1 MPGTAQLTGKSV
13 PRVWCTT
20 STFWEA
26 ARRELRKGDGVAG
39 CKRAPPLSQVKKI
52 SCPAKRFPNPARG
65 GMGAPA
71 FSRAKNRTR
80 LASSAVTSTTLVVT
94 ASTCLAFRSG
104 GGCRRIVQGCV
115 GREASDAT
123 LTTMTARPDRCD
135 RDSLLQKTSACF
147 ISGPAV
153 QGTDRPWRFCLL
165 PDPTLAKA
173 ICKSKS
179 IKVSGL
185 NNVLA
190 NQILGSSHKLNRAE
204 KNFGLRRRRQAIAS
218 GRPLAH
224 VQNGDFLELGA
235 QKLGEC
241 PYLCRNVPSRRVNRV
256 DLRRRRR
263 VFGQDRLQPA
273 LFQLPKDQP
282 VR

>member
-20 STFWEA
+20 STFWKA
-26 ARRELRKGDGVAG
+26 ARREPGNGRGVAD

-80 LASSAVTSTTLVVT
+80 LASSAVTSTTFVVT

-104 GGCRRIVQGCV
+104 GGCRRIVQVCA

-123 LTTMTARPDRCD
+123 LTTITARPDRCD

-153 QGTDRPWRFCLL
+153 QGTEWPWRFCLL

-173 ICKSKS
+173 NCKSKS

-185 NNVLA
+185 NNVLV
-190 NQILGSSHKLNRAE
+190 NHMLGSCHSPNGAKKIWAAAAAADHRIRPAASACAKWGFPGTRRAE
-204 KNFGLRRRRQAIAS
+204 TR
-218 GRPLAH
+218 
-224 VQNGDFLELGA
+224 
-235 QKLGEC
+235 
-241 PYLCRNVPSRRVNRV
+241 
-256 DLRRRRR
+256 
-263 VFGQDRLQPA
+263 
-273 LFQLPKDQP
+273 
-282 VR
+282 

>member
-1 MPGTAQLTGKSV
+1 MLSTLFTTLFRCLQAFPRNAGNRPTDRKVSAQGLVHDVDVLEGRETRTRKWWRG
-13 PRVWCTT
+13 
-20 STFWEA
+20 
-26 ARRELRKGDGVAG
+26 RRLQAS
-39 CKRAPPLSQVKKI
+39 APALPSEKI

-80 LASSAVTSTTLVVT
+80 HASSAVTSTTFVVT

-115 GREASDAT
+115 GREAGDAT
-123 LTTMTARPDRCD
+123 LTTMTAGPDRCD

-153 QGTDRPWRFCLL
+153 QGTEWPWRFCLL

-173 ICKSKS
+173 NCKSKS

-190 NQILGSSHKLNRAE
+190 NHMLGSCHSPNGAK
-204 KNFGLRRRRQAIAS
+204 KNLGRS
-218 GRPLAH
+218 GGGRPSH
-224 VQNGDFLELGA
+224 
-235 QKLGEC
+235 
-241 PYLCRNVPSRRVNRV
+241 
-256 DLRRRRR
+256 
-263 VFGQDRLQPA
+263 PA
-273 LFQLPKDQP
+273 G
-282 VR
+282 R